1 MMGMTW
7 YLVGLLLG
15 LSGYYLLRQRIQHN
29 VGWSSLSI
37 TGVGIGLI
45 LFALAWGVASILE
58 GVPRA
63 ASMGMLLFGL
73 PGIGLT
79 TYGGRL
85 IVKARIVQLDQLAEG
100 SEP

>member
-15 LSGYYLLRQRIQHN
+15 LSGYYLFRQRIQHK
-29 VGWSSLSI
+29 VGWSSLAI

-63 ASMGMLLFGL
+63 ASMGVLLFGL
-73 PGIGLT
+73 PGIGLA
-79 TYGGRL
+79 TYGGRR
-85 IVKARIVQLDQLAEG
+85 IVKAKNVPLNHSAEG
-100 SEP
+100 SGP

>member
-1 MMGMTW
+1 MMGLTW

-15 LSGYYLLRQRIQHN
+15 LSAYVLFRQRTRHN

-37 TGVGIGLI
+37 TGIGIGMI
-45 LFALAWGVASILE
+45 LFAVAWGVASILE

-79 TYGGRL
+79 TFGGRL
-85 IVKARIVQLDQLAEG
+85 MGKAKKV
-100 SEP
+100 

>member
-15 LSGYYLLRQRIQHN
+15 LSGYYLLRQRTQHN

-37 TGVGIGLI
+37 AGLGVGLI

-63 ASMGMLLFGL
+63 ASMGMLLSGL
-73 PGIGLT
+73 PGIGLA
-79 TYGGRL
+79 TYGGRR
-85 IVKARIVQLDQLAEG
+85 IVKAKNLQLNHSAEG
-100 SEP
+100 CDP

>member
-1 MMGMTW
+1 MMGLTW

-15 LSGYYLLRQRIQHN
+15 LSAYVLFRQRNQHN

-37 TGVGIGLI
+37 TGIGIGMI
-45 LFALAWGVASILE
+45 LFAVAWGVASILE

-79 TYGGRL
+79 TLGGRL
-85 IVKARIVQLDQLAEG
+85 MGKAKKV
-100 SEP
+100 